1 MATLSNSTSGSLVTG
16 SSGVDSIY
24 NNASF
29 VTINAGDSN
38 DTVQNGGNNGNGYW
52 YNGGNS
58 VIINT
63 GNGDDSVYNYYGSNI
78 SISMGASNDY
88 LYSYGNMNVTISGG
102 AGDDT
107 AYVYG
112 AGMVYV
118 YNSGDGKDIL
128 YGLNEDDTI
137 LIPSGSWSTT
147 KSGNDIIVTVGNG
160 NMTLYGAAT
169 LSALNI
175 TSSTANIHPINI
187 LQNTRSNTI
196 VTGTNYNDSIYN
208 GYNSVTINA
217 GAGNDSVYNYGSNVS
232 ISMGDGKDYVYNSG
246 VSNVTI
252 SGGAGDDTA
261 YVYGA
266 GMVYIYN
273 NGDGKDILYGLNED
287 DTILIPSGSW
297 STTKSGNNIIVTV
310 GNGNMTLYGAATLSA
325 LNITSSTAN
334 IHPINIL
341 QNTSSNTIVT
351 GTNYGDSI
359 YNGYSSVTVNAGAG
373 NDTVYSYGSNVSISM
388 GDGKDSVYNSGNNVT
403 ISGGAGDDTVYSYGN
418 NLTISGGTGN
428 DKINLDST
436 SRKAVI
442 KYASGDGND
451 TISGYNLSDMISLT
465 SGSVTGVS
473 VSGNDLIL
481 KISTGSIHLTNTRNA
496 NVNGTIYGESNTIG
510 TSGNDNITNVKSNVT
525 INGYGGN
532 DSIENSGANVSINTG
547 EGNNTIKNY
556 GSNATIKTGTGSN
569 HIYNYESG
577 TKVLGNA
584 TSDSVNIHGA
594 SVSVESGAGKDY
606 IYLNNNS
613 FGGAYVTIN
622 AGADNDSIIGRF
634 GDSSILGGAGDDVV
648 SMTGDVDRGT
658 ISAGTGLDT
667 VYMDNYDGRN
677 MIQYTSGDGNDIIY
691 YFNRYDTLKIGNGST
706 DTYSKATVGS
716 DIHVSVGNGVITLK
730 NAASLESVNISG
742 REVAVSLNPSNPL
755 LIPLTEGN
763 DTYNNSLTGA
773 TILALGGSDSITNSG
788 ASVTVDLGNN
798 NNYFYNTG
806 NRVSAVSG
814 NGADTVFNDSDYSS
828 INTGDGN
835 DSIKLSRAHYSSII
849 GGNGADY
856 ISLDHS
862 DYDSIFGG
870 AGNDTVI
877 GIMGLT
883 YIDGGAGND
892 FVSIGGDT
900 LGGNHTISGGAGN
913 DTLYGNSHTLS
924 QLFLYSS
931 GDGNDLICNFDAYD
945 TLKIGNG
952 STDTYSKATVGSNIH
967 VSVGNGVITLKNA
980 ASLESVNI
988 SGREVAVS
996 PNPSNPLLIT
1006 LNDNANSYNNSL
1018 TGATILALG
1027 GNDSITNNAQS
1038 VSIDAGAGYDSIV
1051 NNSFYVTVS
1060 GQGGNDTILN
1070 NSLASY
1076 AHLSGG
1082 SDSDSIKNYALMT
1095 TIYGGDAA
1103 DTITN
1108 IKGSSARIYGDGGND
1123 FIENTTL
1130 SNQNDA
1136 KSAYIYGGTGND
1148 TIKNSAMSAKLFG
1161 DADNDS
1167 IFNEGSTVTAY
1178 GGSGNDTIINFN
1190 KTKPLIYGDGG
1201 HDLISLTGSSA
1212 STVYGGSGNDTVYH
1226 GGSMS
1231 SVFGGADNDVIS
1243 IIGGIYT
1250 AKVSVSGG
1258 TGNDTIY
1265 GNSFHHTMISGSGV
1279 DFFHYTSGDG
1289 FDVIHN
1295 FESVDTLKIGNGST
1309 DTFSSL
1315 KSADNVIVTVGYGK
1329 VTLLGAASLDTLNI
1343 LGTYVPSANPLLI
1356 TLNDNANSYTNTLEG
1371 ATILALGGNDTIKTS
1386 LAAFVSVDGGKG
1398 NDSLYAVG
1406 GAVTLN
1412 GGEGNDTVENL
1423 DNIVSKG
1430 SMLLGGNGTDLI
1442 KNFGNSSFVDGGADN
1457 DTIYSY
1463 GNKTSIQG
1471 AGGHDTIYNYGASIS
1486 IDGGADNDYIYSNAS
1501 NPTILGGTGNDTID
1515 NRATIKSYLDG
1526 GEGADFIKS
1535 TTANSTIHGG
1545 KGNDTIN
1552 NNKGGSNSSIDGGDN
1567 DDYIKDL
1574 SYNTNVTMFGGKG
1587 ADTIISPGLKAK
1599 IIGGKDNDYISISGS
1614 NNEIKYSA
1622 GDGNDTL
1629 IGFNASSSLQID
1641 GATYSKATVGTDI
1654 HVSVE
1659 SAVIVLKG
1667 AASLGTVN
1675 ILGEEIPTVAQPVL
1689 KIEDGAAIYGTEDE
1703 TLLTIYG
1710 ISTAARVSDFNISG
1724 KIVTISKNALGEEDV
1739 FLEGEGYT
1747 LKLASNVPTTAT
1759 TVLGKWGTLQN
1770 NTATYTAS
1778 ASSAYYTLED
1788 NVITYT
1794 ANSGGETFTLN
1805 GIKSI
1810 AGSAVSIDE
1819 ENKIVTLFKTALGT
1833 STVTLDGDDFSLEL
1847 DDGVNQSPG
1856 ESEQKFTSYT
1866 LGTAVYKIFG
1876 AQAYYSLAGNEVTYT
1891 AATADKQYT
1900 ISGLSNDLTLE
1911 EGDLEGVSADYDEET
1926 GMTFTLSE
1934 EALKN
1939 SDVTISGTNCRL
1951 ALDEGVNQS
1960 AQNISGAWSDV
1971 TSGTASYSTNG
1982 KTKYYTLTDSKIV
1995 YHAATAGTLQIKLE
2009 GLSSN
2014 AQTEDGEIDGLDVDE
2029 KTLTVSGNAAGKNF
2043 TVKENK
2049 SNLEINLTDEV
2060 ENISLTATSGT
2071 DKLNISGKNITVL
2084 GGEGNDSIKMTGSG
2098 VIAYAS
2104 GEGNDTLNYSE
2115 NYTLKITSGTIG
2127 RAILK
2132 EDDVILP
2139 VGNASITITDAKAL
2153 PINLVLSNGAS
2164 SILTVDNT
2172 VEPYLTYNANKTA
2185 VTVAADFT
2193 GTILSD
2199 DYDSAVKTITAS
2211 AVTTPIEIY
2220 GNKNANYIIG
2230 NASKQNTLHGGAG
2243 NDTLKGGSILT
2254 GDAGSDVFVYSGGN
2268 VRITD
2273 YTANADKISVEGKTI
2288 SDAALSGKDLVL
2300 TYGKNDTLTIANGK
2314 GKKITFME
2322 GKTAKQYIFE
2332 DGKQFNA
2339 GKTEVTL
2346 LSSATQLNGNS
2357 YSALVTTDAT
2367 KTSKAVSITG
2377 NAKDNKITAGA
2388 KGSTLNGGKGNDTLT
2403 GGAGIDVFVYDL
2415 NSGNEVIQNYTSG
2428 QDKISLSSG
2437 AKISSFTVSKAGD
2450 AVLKVDNNTVTLKKV
2465 GNENISAN
2473 GKKITVVNTNGES
2486 TLTYYT
2492 DRIADDKGVTLNS
2505 TFKGKTFTAGNGIV
2519 TVDAS
2524 QVTSAVKLNGN
2535 DKDNVLTGGAAA
2547 DTVSGS
2553 TGNDKIAGN
2562 AGNDSLSGSDGNDTL
2577 SGGAGKDKLLGGSG
2591 NDSLNGGNDADTLSG
2606 EAGKDTLLGGKG
2618 NDYLT
2623 GGDEA
2628 DSLDGGAGND
2638 KLLGDAGNDILK
2650 GNTGNDKLLGGAG
2663 NDSLYGGAGNDTFS
2677 GGDGNDLFVYESGN
2691 DVITDYASG
2700 DKVSLGGAITKSA
2713 VKGSSVV
2720 LTINQ
2725 NTLTLKNA
2733 KGKQLTLINT
2743 AGNESTSI
2751 IGGLKL
2757 TNSSKASA
2765 TVPAY
2770 SEFADASSRTKAIQ
2784 IVGSVLNNTILGG
2797 TGNDKI
2803 NGGEGNDQLHGGA
2816 GNDSL
2821 WGGTGNDS
2829 LWGDAGADTFIYADG
2844 DGKDVIY
2851 CFEKDDLL
2859 QITGTFSGTYNKSKK
2874 EAYFKVGS
2882 TASAIT
2888 LKEFTATTFNVNGSN
2903 YKISGSK
2910 LVKK

>member
-1 MATLSNSTSGSLVTG
+1 
-16 SSGVDSIY
+16 
-24 NNASF
+24 
-29 VTINAGDSN
+29 
-38 DTVQNGGNNGNGYW
+38 
-52 YNGGNS
+52 
-58 VIINT
+58 
-63 GNGDDSVYNYYGSNI
+63 
-78 SISMGASNDY
+78 
-88 LYSYGNMNVTISGG
+88 
-102 AGDDT
+102 
-107 AYVYG
+107 
-112 AGMVYV
+112 
-118 YNSGDGKDIL
+118 
-128 YGLNEDDTI
+128 
-137 LIPSGSWSTT
+137 
-147 KSGNDIIVTVGNG
+147 
-160 NMTLYGAAT
+160 
-169 LSALNI
+169 
-175 TSSTANIHPINI
+175 
-187 LQNTRSNTI
+187 
-196 VTGTNYNDSIYN
+196 
-208 GYNSVTINA
+208 
-217 GAGNDSVYNYGSNVS
+217 
-232 ISMGDGKDYVYNSG
+232 
-246 VSNVTI
+246 
-252 SGGAGDDTA
+252 
-261 YVYGA
+261 
-266 GMVYIYN
+266 
-273 NGDGKDILYGLNED
+273 
-287 DTILIPSGSW
+287 
-297 STTKSGNNIIVTV
+297 
-310 GNGNMTLYGAATLSA
+310 
-325 LNITSSTAN
+325 
-334 IHPINIL
+334 
-341 QNTSSNTIVT
+341 
-351 GTNYGDSI
+351 
-359 YNGYSSVTVNAGAG
+359 
-373 NDTVYSYGSNVSISM
+373 M

-403 ISGGAGDDTVYSYGN
+403 ISGGAGDD
-418 NLTISGGTGN
+418 
-428 DKINLDST
+428 KINLDST
-436 SRKAVI
+436 SKKAVI

-481 KISTGSIHLTNTRNA
+481 KIGTGSIRLTDSKTA

-525 INGYGGN
+525 INGYSGN

-584 TSDSVNIHGA
+584 TSDSLNIQGA

-634 GDSSILGGAGDDVV
+634 GDSSILGGAGDDLV

-730 NAASLESVNISG
+730 NAASLESVNILG

-773 TILALGGSDSITNSG
+773 TIQALGGSDSITNSG

-862 DYDSIFGG
+862 DYDNIYGG

-931 GDGNDLICNFDAYD
+931 GDGNDLIGNFDAY
-945 TLKIGNG
+945 
-952 STDTYSKATVGSNIH
+952 
-967 VSVGNGVITLKNA
+967 
-980 ASLESVNI
+980 
-988 SGREVAVS
+988 
-996 PNPSNPLLIT
+996 
-1006 LNDNANSYNNSL
+1006 
-1018 TGATILALG
+1018 
-1027 GNDSITNNAQS
+1027 
-1038 VSIDAGAGYDSIV
+1038 
-1051 NNSFYVTVS
+1051 
-1060 GQGGNDTILN
+1060 
-1070 NSLASY
+1070 
-1076 AHLSGG
+1076 
-1082 SDSDSIKNYALMT
+1082 
-1095 TIYGGDAA
+1095 
-1103 DTITN
+1103 
-1108 IKGSSARIYGDGGND
+1108 
-1123 FIENTTL
+1123 
-1130 SNQNDA
+1130 
-1136 KSAYIYGGTGND
+1136 
-1148 TIKNSAMSAKLFG
+1148 
-1161 DADNDS
+1161 
-1167 IFNEGSTVTAY
+1167 
-1178 GGSGNDTIINFN
+1178 
-1190 KTKPLIYGDGG
+1190 
-1201 HDLISLTGSSA
+1201 
-1212 STVYGGSGNDTVYH
+1212 
-1226 GGSMS
+1226 
-1231 SVFGGADNDVIS
+1231 
-1243 IIGGIYT
+1243 
-1250 AKVSVSGG
+1250 
-1258 TGNDTIY
+1258 
-1265 GNSFHHTMISGSGV
+1265 
-1279 DFFHYTSGDG
+1279 
-1289 FDVIHN
+1289 
-1295 FESVDTLKIGNGST
+1295 DTLKIGNGST

-1356 TLNDNANSYTNTLEG
+1356 TLNDNANSYSNTLEG

-1386 LAAFVSVDGGKG
+1386 LAAFVSVDGGAG

-1442 KNFGNSSFVDGGADN
+1442 KNFGNESFVDGGADN

-1486 IDGGADNDYIYSNAS
+1486 IDGGADNDYIFSNAS

-1545 KGNDTIN
+1545 SGNDTIN

-1724 KIVTISKNALGEEDV
+1724 KTVTISKNALGEEDV

-1788 NVITYT
+1788 NVVTYT

-1995 YHAATAGTLQIKLE
+1995 YHAATAGTVQIKLE
-2009 GLSSN
+2009 GLSTS

-2193 GTILSD
+2193 GSIASD

-2300 TYGKNDTLTIANGK
+2300 TFGKNDTLTIANGK

-2473 GKKITVVNTNGES
+2473 GKKITVVDTNGES
-2486 TLTYYT
+2486 TLTYFT

-2505 TFKGKTFTAGNGIV
+2505 SFKGKTFTAASGIV

-2547 DTVSGS
+2547 DTVTGS
-2553 TGNDKIAGN
+2553 TGNDKIIGN
-2562 AGNDSLSGSDGNDTL
+2562 AGNDSMSGGSGNDTL
-2577 SGGAGKDKLLGGSG
+2577 SGGAGKDKLLGGDG

-2677 GGDGNDLFVYESGN
+2677 GGEGNDLFVYESGN

-2700 DKVSLGGAITKSA
+2700 DKVSLGGAISKSA

-2803 NGGEGNDQLHGGA
+2803 NGGAGNDQLHGGA

-2844 DGKDVIY
+2844 DGTDVIY
-2851 CFEKDDLL
+2851 GFEKDDLL